1 MTAPQCVEACLGAY
15 PTAAIS
21 DALDEL
27 KILGA
32 LSDLSAQRI
41 GQGRVYGRAL
51 PVKFV
56 PKSDDPSAYR
66 FGGGVGKP
74 LEQVLR
80 TMNAGDIVVMD
91 LGGSKTASAWGG
103 LASRLAQ
110 SRGVR
115 GTIMW
120 GTCRDVEE
128 IRAVGYPVWAVGV
141 CPRRSRN
148 EFTFGSIN
156 EAITIN
162 GVTIKPKDYVVADES
177 GVVCIP
183 EGAASRV
190 LELLTQIDAQ
200 ERLLEEQVRSDAVT
214 SWDDV

>member
-1 MTAPQCVEACLGAY
+1 MNLIQSKLAQFATSEL
-15 PTAAIS
+15 S

-27 KILGA
+27 GVAGVLPG
-32 LSDLSAQRI
+32 LYAQRM
-41 GQGRVYGRAL
+41 GQGKIVGRAL
-51 PVKFV
+51 PVHLV
-56 PKSDDPSAYR
+56 PKSGDPSAYR

-74 LEQVLR
+74 LEQVLK
-80 TMNAGDIVVMD
+80 TMAEGDVVVMD
-91 LGGSKTASAWGG
+91 LQGTRQASAWGG

-110 SRGVR
+110 RRGVR

-128 IRAVGYPVWAVGV
+128 IRQVGYPVWAVGV

-156 EAITIN
+156 EPIEIS
-162 GVTIKPKDYVVADES
+162 GVRISREDWIVADES

-183 EGAASRV
+183 GKSMDTV
-190 LELLTQIDAQ
+190 IELAGRISAQ
-200 ERLLEEQVRSDAVT
+200 ERELVDMVRNDKVT
-214 SWDDV
+214 SWDAV